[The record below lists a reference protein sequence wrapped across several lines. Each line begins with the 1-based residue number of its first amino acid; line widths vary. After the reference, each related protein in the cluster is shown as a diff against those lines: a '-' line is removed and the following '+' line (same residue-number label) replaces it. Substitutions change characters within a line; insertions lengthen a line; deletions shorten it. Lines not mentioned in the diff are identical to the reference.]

1 MTLRPGHWRE
11 VLRATPMRLTLRLVA
26 LFVAVSLTAF
36 AATYWLTEKAMLD
49 AIESQLE
56 QQIAEL
62 AVEGSAE
69 DTRAAVARAAS
80 RADGEHLI
88 LRYDHAN
95 AATGNYVGP
104 LPGGKLRL
112 ARLTDK
118 ENGVKGRYV
127 LRSKEVAGGTLTA
140 GQDAEALDELREIF
154 ARVLGW
160 TLLPTVLLVLG
171 GGLLIARRATRRLTV
186 IEATLNRLSTGDL
199 AARLPPMPGPRDDL
213 TRVGAGIDRLAAA
226 QEAAMTALRQVSA
239 DIAHDLRT
247 PIQRLSVLLD
257 QARAAAPDLAPLE
270 GAEAE
275 MRGIVATFDALLRIA
290 QIEGGKPRAHFA
302 PVDLEQIARTMTE
315 VYEPAA
321 EESGHRLSLTLRDP
335 ATIPGDRTLIGQAMA
350 NLIENALRH
359 SPPGPVALDVQ
370 GASITVADHGPG
382 IPAEEREAVR
392 RRLYRLDRSRSTPGN
407 GLGLALVDAIA
418 TLHGGRLVLA
428 DNHPGLRIS
437 LDLNPE
443 GHP

>member
-11 VLRATPMRLTLRLVA
+11 VLRATPMRLTLRLVV

-69 DTRAAVARAAS
+69 GTRAAVARAAS
-80 RADGEHLI
+80 RANGEHLI

-118 ENGVKGRYV
+118 ENDVKGRYV
-127 LRSKEVAGGTLTA
+127 LRSKEVAGGMLTV
-140 GQDAEALDELREIF
+140 GQDTDALDELREIF

-186 IEATLNRLSTGDL
+186 IEATLNRLSTGDM

-257 QARAAAPDLAPLE
+257 QARAAAPDLVALE
-270 GAEAE
+270 GAEVE
-275 MRGIVATFDALLRIA
+275 TRGIVATFDALLRIA

-302 PVDLEQIARTMTE
+302 PVDLERIARTMAE
-315 VYEPAA
+315 LYEPAA

-335 ATIPGDRTLIGQAMA
+335 ATVSGDRTLIGQAMA

-359 SPPGPVALDVQ
+359 SPPGPIALDVQ

-407 GLGLALVDAIA
+407 GLALVDAIA

-437 LDLNPE
+437 VDLNPE